1 MEMHDTTSLHRLFYA
16 LLLPPS
22 LLDAIAALTTTLR
35 DADGGHD
42 VRWTSAEN
50 LHITLRF
57 LGEVDTRKRV
67 RAAELL
73 REAVMPERIVLRVGR
88 LDAFP
93 SLRRP
98 SVIVL
103 GVRDEEEGLREAWR
117 MADTFADALGIPP
130 EERAFRPHITLGR
143 VRRGRTIGAELGSE
157 LQSRTIDLHSFA
169 AQGIALMESS
179 LLLSGARYE
188 IVERR

>member
-1 MEMHDTTSLHRLFYA
+1 MLDGISLHRLFYA
-16 LLLPPS
+16 ILLPPPIVA
-22 LLDAIAALTTTLR
+22 DLTTLITRLR
-35 DADGGHD
+35 DADDGHD

-57 LGEVDTRKRV
+57 LGEVDMRKRV

-73 REAVMPERIVLRVGR
+73 RAAVMPERIVLRVDR

-103 GVRDEEEGLREAWR
+103 GVREEEGLTETWKMTEA
-117 MADTFADALGIPP
+117 FADALGIPP
-130 EERAFRPHITLGR
+130 EERAFRPHLTLGR
-143 VRRGRTIGAELGSE
+143 VRRGRTIGAELRAE
-157 LQSRTIDLHSFA
+157 LARRTIDLHSFA
-169 AQGIALMESS
+169 AEGIALMESS